1 MKTTII
7 LLILTIVMYVVTK
20 VIAGTMSHKEELRA
34 YWHGEYPTRAIVS
47 ALIFLL
53 LAISTVISLIVTI
66 ATW

>member
-20 VIAGTMSHKEELRA
+20 AIAETMSYKEELIA
-34 YWHGEYPTRAIVS
+34 YCRGEYPTRAIVS

-53 LAISTVISLIVTI
+53 LAVSTVISLIVTI
-66 ATW
+66 VTW

>member
-20 VIAGTMSHKEELRA
+20 AIAGTMSHKEKLRA
-34 YWHGEYPTRAIVS
+34 YWQEEYPTRAIVS